1 MIFLYVFIIFIIFSI
16 LEYFIIKFEIWYNK
30 ELFYALHMNQIEK
43 ELKRIEEGSYVKKI
57 SK

>member
-1 MIFLYVFIIFIIFSI
+1 MNFLYGFIFFICFSI

-30 ELFYALHMNQIEK
+30 DLFYDMHRSQIEK
-43 ELKRIEEGSYVKKI
+43 ELKRIEEGTNVKKI

>member
-1 MIFLYVFIIFIIFSI
+1 MNFLYGFIFFILLAL

-30 ELFYALHMNQIEK
+30 DLFYDLHRDQIEK
-43 ELKRIEEGSYVKKI
+43 ELKIIEEGTNVKKI